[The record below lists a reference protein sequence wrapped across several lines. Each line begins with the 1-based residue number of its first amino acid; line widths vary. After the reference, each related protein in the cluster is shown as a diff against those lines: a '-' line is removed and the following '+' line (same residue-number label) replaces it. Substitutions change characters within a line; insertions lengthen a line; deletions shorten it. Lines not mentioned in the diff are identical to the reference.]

1 MDMQK
6 MGKCIIKLRKG
17 KGWTQQQLAEQLSV
31 SPQAVSK
38 WECGEAVPDIDILDK
53 LSVIFSVTIDSIIKA
68 QDVEN
73 FVFEFGVGILPYI
86 DMSKEDNLIQQ
97 VSKYHEKVKFRK
109 IRFKD
114 NTELKDMQYRIILDG
129 VIMAD
134 NDLEYVEENMRIA
147 EMLSYIKLY
156 VFTTIII
163 RAKMTS

>member
-6 MGKCIIKLRKG
+6 MGKGIIKLRKG

-68 QDVEN
+68 QDVDN
-73 FVFEFGVGILPYI
+73 LVFEFGVGILPYI

-97 VSKYHEKVKFRK
+97 VSKYHKKVKFRK

-156 VFTTIII
+156 INE
-163 RAKMTS
+163 

>member
-6 MGKCIIKLRKG
+6 MGKGIIKLRKG

-97 VSKYHEKVKFRK
+97 VSKYHKKVKFRK

-156 VFTTIII
+156 INE
-163 RAKMTS
+163 

>member
-1 MDMQK
+1 M
-6 MGKCIIKLRKG
+6 
-17 KGWTQQQLAEQLSV
+17 
-31 SPQAVSK
+31 
-38 WECGEAVPDIDILDK
+38 
-53 LSVIFSVTIDSIIKA
+53 IFSVTIDSIIKA
-68 QDVEN
+68 QDVDN
-73 FVFEFGVGILPYI
+73 LVFEFGVGILPYI

-114 NTELKDMQYRIILDG
+114 NTELNDMQYRIILDG

-156 VFTTIII
+156 INE
-163 RAKMTS
+163 